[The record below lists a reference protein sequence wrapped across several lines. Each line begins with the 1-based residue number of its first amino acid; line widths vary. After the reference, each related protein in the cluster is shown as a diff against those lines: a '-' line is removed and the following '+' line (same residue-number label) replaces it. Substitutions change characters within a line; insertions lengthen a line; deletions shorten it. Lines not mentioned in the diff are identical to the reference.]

1 MKTSATFPLS
11 FILVF
16 MFADDT
22 RKNIYSY
29 HEITA
34 SRAKRFNQEII
45 SGMEMI
51 NIRFCIVVVGGEIRR
66 GKKCQRNIFRKK
78 ASFNYTGNVYFFSS
92 VVNTMMFCF
101 ITLYTPFG
109 MPIIFNNKMR
119 QK

>member
-1 MKTSATFPLS
+1 MTQEKI
-11 FILVF
+11 FIVI
-16 MFADDT
+16 T
-22 RKNIYSY
+22 RV
-29 HEITA
+29 A

-119 QK
+119 

>member
-1 MKTSATFPLS
+1 MTQGKI
-11 FILVF
+11 FIVI
-16 MFADDT
+16 T
-22 RKNIYSY
+22 RV
-29 HEITA
+29 A

-51 NIRFCIVVVGGEIRR
+51 NIRFCIVVVGGEMRR

-78 ASFNYTGNVYFFSS
+78 ALFNYTGNVCFFSS